1 LDGIEFTKSYGE
13 YNALKYLY
21 RFNGVVVEYPGKTP
35 YESYTY
41 AGRVSSYTGLK
52 SVLCNGGHELFW
64 RFFDNETVKVLNER
78 WRDIKEIYESKDLN
92 YDLLKKYNVSFI
104 YIGYLEKANYNIS
117 YDKFS
122 KLRKIY
128 DDGEVVI
135 YKVIYPK
142 S

>member
-1 LDGIEFTKSYGE
+1 M
-13 YNALKYLY
+13 
-21 RFNGVVVEYPGKTP
+21 
-35 YESYTY
+35 
-41 AGRVSSYTGLK
+41 
-52 SVLCNGGHELFW
+52 
-64 RFFDNETVKVLNER
+64 
-78 WRDIKEIYESKDLN
+78 
-92 YDLLKKYNVSFI
+92 YNVSFI